1 MNSHYAF
8 ADKKRSRLTIFFSW
22 FSFLVLLIATSSAM
36 AQTVPCTPSDEEGT
50 SAMVSENPAGETI
63 VRTKAGEEGIS
74 SISQGATAA
83 LATNRGTI
91 VTCGGP
97 YSYTDDQDNQRFRVS
112 NGIRASVSSGDK
124 DATAINEAGAV
135 VEARGLGANGVFL
148 SVGTGSGSVTGI
160 NSGRIFRG
168 VDIDNRPFFPS
179 GINGLAR
186 GTGSV
191 NLTNT
196 KEGVIEG
203 AFSIGMI
210 GYSGTG
216 ALTLLNAGRI
226 SLSGGVLIVGM
237 NANTGGDFVRMINEG
252 IIEINT
258 GGAIAGSI
266 QNQGLSVTS
275 TRQHSGTSEAINR
288 GRVSLQGTGAVGIAV
303 YSTHAG
309 TSDNPNSLRAVNE
322 KGGTIS
328 INGPMGYGIT
338 VAKNVQQEEYNI
350 GRLVVENHGAINVT
364 GDFLSTGG
372 ACYGPSGI
380 FAVHSV
386 VGGTAVVREC
396 RISPA
401 DTHHTGDVR
410 VVNTGTIE
418 AVGRSVAGISAANLG
433 NGRTIVEMTNGRIV
447 AGSPSPDRKF
457 GFGILATVQTDH
469 ADRETDPDPTD
480 DIDLEV
486 TVSGPSTTITA
497 YGEGVNDPLT
507 SWDDSRG
514 IGILGMVNGEIDFV
528 SRRPDLTGHIEV
540 EISNGATVNAQ
551 RALLLVGA
559 RAYVSVF
566 NSTINGDIEYDRHA
580 LDNILTLRGGVISGN
595 VEFFGGDD
603 MFKVNNR
610 GFVAGNVEFGG
621 GNDTLILDVTGSGA
635 QASSISGTISGLEML
650 NKRGPGQARI
660 GNYSMSD
667 GGTLSIEGGE
677 LIVGGHLNL
686 GSTGTVTVRAGSRLT
701 FEVGNISGDSIS
713 HGRITARSVVFQS
726 GADKEVYIRLASR
739 QTNEMAVQT
748 RLRQGIDLLLGD
760 TRYQTAGAD
769 GSTSNAGMVMVKTMN
784 GSVVGS
790 SDDQGASTITA
801 DVETG
806 MDISRKPTVAVAAV
820 ATASDSSDSSALY
833 AGAALALLWWLTR
846 DDDAE
851 TEFVDYET
859 HTQNIGSISSFVQ
872 NREPGIETWAKTTPN
887 STNGLTPLQGIAA
900 GVDANFESDG
910 YLGISVE
917 PRASGFM
924 KSGHLSLGGDSRYS
938 GDRYKIR
945 GRWSS
950 GAFFTSGSFSYGNY
964 DASAQF
970 RNPVMEDG
978 LLGGNF
984 QMLHSHLQLTAGS
997 RLNIG
1002 SELIFVPSLSV
1013 YQGSVKQSAYH
1024 AENSVLRAEVP
1035 EYSQRYQGLKLGFQ
1049 VKSSNWRQEA
1059 NGLKWRHSSGISTQ
1073 SFRSSAS
1080 SLTLQQLDKT
1090 DSLSFATTMPVR
1102 GLPSTVHSFNAGIAI
1117 AKSRNLRVKLNYVGL
1132 MTDDEF
1138 HHGATVQTHY
1148 RF

>member
-1 MNSHYAF
+1 MNNHYAF
-8 ADKKRSRLTIFFSW
+8 AEKKRSRLTVFFSW

-36 AQTVPCTPSDEEGT
+36 AQTTPCSPSDEEGT
-50 SAMVSENPAGETI
+50 SAMVSENPASGTI

-97 YSYTDDQDNQRFRVS
+97 YSYTDDQDNRRFRFS
-112 NGIRASVSSGDK
+112 NGIRATVSSGDK

-135 VEARGLGANGVFL
+135 VETRGLGANGVL
-148 SVGTGSGSVTGI
+148 ISISTGSGSVIGI

-168 VDIDNRPFFPS
+168 MDIDNRFYFPS
-179 GINGLAR
+179 GIGGSAI
-186 GTGSV
+186 GIGSV

-203 AFSIGMI
+203 AFSIGMT

-216 ALTLLNAGRI
+216 AITLLNAGRI
-226 SLSGGVLIVGM
+226 SLPGGVLIVGM
-237 NANTGGDFVRMINEG
+237 SANTGGDFMRIINEG
-252 IIEINT
+252 IVEINT

-266 QNQGLSVTS
+266 QNQGLSLSS
-275 TRQHSGTSEAINR
+275 TRQHSGRSEAINR
-288 GRVSLQGTGAVGIAV
+288 GRVSLQGTGAVGITIR
-303 YSTHAG
+303 STHAG
-309 TSDNPNSLRAVNE
+309 TSENPNSLRAVNE

-338 VAKNVQQEEYNI
+338 VAKNVEQVEYNF
-350 GRLVVENHGAINVT
+350 GRLVVENHGVINVT
-364 GDFLSTGG
+364 GDFLPITG
-372 ACYGPSGI
+372 ACFGPSGI
-380 FAVHSV
+380 FAVHSISS
-386 VGGTAVVREC
+386 GTAMAREC

-410 VVNTGTIE
+410 VVNTGTIQ
-418 AVGRSVAGISAANLG
+418 AVGRSIAGIAAVNLG
-433 NGRTIVEMTNGRIV
+433 NGRTIVEITNGRIV

-457 GFGILATVQTDH
+457 GFGILATVHTDH
-469 ADRETDPDPTD
+469 AGDDPDPTD

-486 TVSGPSTTITA
+486 TVSGPSATVTA
-497 YGEGVNDPLT
+497 YGEGVDDPLT
-507 SWDDSRG
+507 RWDDSRG

-540 EISNGATVNAQ
+540 EISNGATINAQ

-559 RAYVSVF
+559 RAYVNVF
-566 NSTINGDIEYDRHA
+566 NSTVNGDIEYDHHA
-580 LDNILTLRGGVISGN
+580 LNNILTLRGGVISGN
-595 VEFFGGDD
+595 VKFFGGDD
-603 MFKVNNR
+603 MFTVNNR

-677 LIVGGHLNL
+677 LIVGGHLDL
-686 GSTGTVTVRAGSRLT
+686 GSTGTVIVRAGSRLT

-713 HGRITARSVVFQS
+713 HGRITASSVVFQS
-726 GADKEVYIRLASR
+726 GADKEVYIQLAPR
-739 QTNEMAVQT
+739 QVNEMAVQT

-769 GSTSNAGMVMVKTMN
+769 GSTSNAGMVMVKTMS
-784 GSVVGS
+784 GSVVGE

-806 MDISRKPTVAVAAV
+806 MDISRKPTAAV
-820 ATASDSSDSSALY
+820 ATASDSSDSNALY

-859 HTQNIGSISSFVQ
+859 HPQNMGSISSLVH

-887 STNGLTPLQGIAA
+887 SINGLTPLQGIAA
-900 GVDANFESDG
+900 GVDANFESNG

-917 PRASGFM
+917 PLASGFM
-924 KSGHLSLGGDSRYS
+924 KSEHLSLGGDSRYS
-938 GDRYKIR
+938 GDRYQIR
-945 GRWSS
+945 GRWNS

-978 LLGGNF
+978 MLGGNF
-984 QMLHSHLQLTAGS
+984 QMLHNHLQLTAGS

-1035 EYSQRYQGLKLGFQ
+1035 EYSQRYQGWKLGFQ
-1049 VKSSNWRQEA
+1049 VKSPTWRKET
-1059 NGLKWRHSSGISTQ
+1059 NGLKWRHSAGISTQ
-1073 SFRSSAS
+1073 SFRSRAS

-1090 DSLSFATTMPVR
+1090 DSFSFVTTMPVR

-1117 AKSRNLRVKLNYVGL
+1117 AKSRNFRVKLNYVGL
-1132 MTDDEF
+1132 MTDGEF

-1148 RF
+1148 KF

>member
-8 ADKKRSRLTIFFSW
+8 AERKRARLTGIFSW
-22 FSFLVLLIATSSAM
+22 FIFLVLIIATSSAM
-36 AQTVPCTPSDEEGT
+36 AQTISCSPSDEVGT

-63 VRTKAGEEGIS
+63 IRNKKGEEGIS

-91 VTCGGP
+91 VTCGNTH
-97 YSYTDDQDNQRFRVS
+97 SYTDDQNNPQLRNSR
-112 NGIRASVSSGDK
+112 GINASVSSGDK
-124 DATAINEAGAV
+124 SATAINEARAV
-135 VEARGLGANGVFL
+135 VETRGLGAYGI
-148 SVGTGSGSVTGI
+148 SVSVGSGSGTATGI
-160 NSGRIFRG
+160 NNGTVSREAD
-168 VDIDNRPFFPS
+168 VDNGRPFPR
-179 GINGLAR
+179 GLLGLAA
-186 GTGSV
+186 GAGKV
-191 NLTNT
+191 NLTNS
-196 KEGVIEG
+196 KDGIIEG
-203 AFSIGMI
+203 TFTVGM
-210 GYSGTG
+210 SGFAESGKITIV
-216 ALTLLNAGRI
+216 NAGRI
-226 SLSGGVLIVGM
+226 SGFARIGIEARGEFTQV
-237 NANTGGDFVRMINEG
+237 INEG
-252 IIEINT
+252 TIEFKE
-258 GGAIAGSI
+258 
-266 QNQGLSVTS
+266 NQGRRAGISVS
-275 TRQHSGTSEAINR
+275 ASRQHSGTSEAINR
-288 GRVSLQGTGAVGIAV
+288 GRISLQGGGTGISVA
-303 YSTHAG
+303 SDHAG
-309 TSDNPNSLRAVNE
+309 TNDNPNSLRAVND

-328 INGPMGYGIT
+328 IGGLGNGIS
-338 VAKNVQQEEYNI
+338 AIKNVGHEDYNF
-350 GRLVVENHGAINVT
+350 GRLVVENHGAINIT
-364 GDFLSTGG
+364 GDYIPRPG
-372 ACYGPSGI
+372 ACFGPSGI
-380 FAVHSV
+380 LALHSITGAATV
-386 VGGTAVVREC
+386 LLRCQAN
-396 RISPA
+396 PD

-410 VVNTGTIE
+410 VVNTGTIQ
-418 AVGRSVAGISAANLG
+418 AVGRSVAGITAANLG

-447 AGSPSPDRKF
+447 AGSPGPTRKF
-457 GFGILATVQTDH
+457 GFGILATVQTEL
-469 ADRETDPDPTD
+469 ADDTDPTD

-497 YGEGVNDPLT
+497 YGEGVNDPT
-507 SWDDSRG
+507 TRWDDSRG
-514 IGILGMVNGEIDFV
+514 IGILGMVNGDTNFV
-528 SRRPDLTGHIEV
+528 SQMPDLTGHMEV
-540 EISNGATVNAQ
+540 EISNGATINAQ
-551 RALLLVGA
+551 RALLFVGA
-559 RAYVSVF
+559 RAYVNVF

-610 GFVAGNVEFGG
+610 GFVAGNVEFGE

-701 FEVGNISGDSIS
+701 FEVGNISDDSTS
-713 HGRITARSVVFQS
+713 HGRITASSVVFQS
-726 GADKEVYIRLASR
+726 GANKEVYIQLASR

-748 RLRQGIDLLLGD
+748 RLRQGIDLLSGD

-769 GSTSNAGMVMVKTMN
+769 GSTSNAGTVMVKTMS

-790 SDDQGASTITA
+790 SDDRGASTITA
-801 DVETG
+801 DVDTG
-806 MDISRKPTVAVAAV
+806 MEISRNPTVAVASA
-820 ATASDSSDSSALY
+820 ADSSDSSALY

-846 DDDAE
+846 DDAE

-887 STNGLTPLQGIAA
+887 SINGLTPLQGIAA
-900 GVDANFESDG
+900 GVDANFESKG
-910 YLGISVE
+910 YLGISIE
-917 PRASGFM
+917 PLASGFM

-938 GDRYKIR
+938 GDRYQIR
-945 GRWSS
+945 GRWNR

-978 LLGGNF
+978 MLGGNF

-1035 EYSQRYQGLKLGFQ
+1035 EYSQRYQGWKLGFQ

-1080 SLTLQQLDKT
+1080 SMTLQQLDKT

-1132 MTDDEF
+1132 MTDGEF

>member
-112 NGIRASVSSGDK
+112 NGIRATVSSGDK

-135 VEARGLGANGVFL
+135 VEVRGLGANGVL
-148 SVGTGSGSVTGI
+148 ISVSTGSGSVTGI

-168 VDIDNRPFFPS
+168 MDIDNRPFFPS

-203 AFSIGMI
+203 AFSIGMT

-216 ALTLLNAGRI
+216 AITLLNAGRI

-237 NANTGGDFVRMINEG
+237 NTNTGGDFVRMINEG

-258 GGAIAGSI
+258 GGAIAGAI
-266 QNQGLSVTS
+266 QNQGLVVTS

-288 GRVSLQGTGAVGIAV
+288 GRVSLRGTGAVGIAV

-309 TSDNPNSLRAVNE
+309 TSENPNSLRAVND

-350 GRLVVENHGAINVT
+350 GRLVVENHGAINIT
-364 GDFLSTGG
+364 GDYIPRPG
-372 ACYGPSGI
+372 ACFGPSGI
-380 FAVHSV
+380 LALHSITGAAEV
-386 VGGTAVVREC
+386 LRLC
-396 RISPA
+396 RANPD

-418 AVGRSVAGISAANLG
+418 AVGRSVAGITAANLG

-457 GFGILATVQTDH
+457 GFGILATVQTSH
-469 ADRETDPDPTD
+469 VGQEENEK
-480 DIDLEV
+480 DIEI

-514 IGILGMVNGEIDFV
+514 IGILGMVNGNTNFV
-528 SRRPDLTGHIEV
+528 SQMPDLTGHIEV
-540 EISNGATVNAQ
+540 EISNGATINAQ
-551 RALLLVGA
+551 RALMLVGA

-580 LDNILTLRGGVISGN
+580 LDNILTLRGGIISGN
-595 VEFFGGDD
+595 VKFFGGDD
-603 MFKVNNR
+603 MFKLNNR
-610 GFVAGNVEFGG
+610 GFVAGNVEFGE

-660 GNYSMSD
+660 GNSMLD
-667 GGTLSIEGGE
+667 GGTLNIEGGE

-701 FEVGNISGDSIS
+701 FEVGNISDDSTS
-713 HGRITARSVVFQS
+713 HGRITASSVVFQS
-726 GADKEVYIRLASR
+726 GANKEVYIQLASR

-748 RLRQGIDLLLGD
+748 RLRQGIDLLSGD

-769 GSTSNAGMVMVKTMN
+769 GSTSNAGTVMVKTMS

-790 SDDQGASTITA
+790 SDDRGDSTITD

-806 MDISRKPTVAVAAV
+806 MDISRNPTAAV
-820 ATASDSSDSSALY
+820 ASAADSSDSSALY

-846 DDDAE
+846 DDAE

-859 HTQNIGSISSFVQ
+859 HTQNMGSISSLVH

-887 STNGLTPLQGIAA
+887 SINGLTPLQGIAA

-917 PRASGFM
+917 PLTSGFM
-924 KSGHLSLGGDSRYS
+924 KSGHLSLGGDSRYT
-938 GDRYKIR
+938 GDRYQIR
-945 GRWSS
+945 GRWNS

-978 LLGGNF
+978 MLGGNF

-1035 EYSQRYQGLKLGFQ
+1035 EYSQRYQGWRLGFQ

-1132 MTDDEF
+1132 MTDGEF

>member
-1 MNSHYAF
+1 MNNHYAF
-8 ADKKRSRLTIFFSW
+8 AEKKRSRLTVFFSW

-36 AQTVPCTPSDEEGT
+36 AQTTPCSPSDEEGT
-50 SAMVSENPAGETI
+50 SAMVSENPASGTI

-97 YSYTDDQDNQRFRVS
+97 YSYTDDQDNRRFRFS
-112 NGIRASVSSGDK
+112 NGIRATVSSGDK

-135 VEARGLGANGVFL
+135 VETRGLGANGVL
-148 SVGTGSGSVTGI
+148 ISISTGSGSVTGI
-160 NSGRIFRG
+160 NSGKIVRG
-168 VDIDNRPFFPS
+168 MDIDNRFHFPS
-179 GINGLAR
+179 GIGGSAI

-203 AFSIGMI
+203 AFSIGMT

-216 ALTLLNAGRI
+216 AITLLNAGRI
-226 SLSGGVLIVGM
+226 SLPGGVLIVGM
-237 NANTGGDFVRMINEG
+237 SANTGGDFVRMINEG
-252 IIEINT
+252 IVEINT

-266 QNQGLSVTS
+266 QIQGLSLSS
-275 TRQHSGTSEAINR
+275 TRQHSGRSEAINR
-288 GRVSLQGTGAVGIAV
+288 GRVSLQGTGAVGISIR
-303 YSTHAG
+303 STHAG
-309 TSDNPNSLRAVNE
+309 TSENPNSLRAVNE

-350 GRLVVENHGAINVT
+350 GRLVVENHGVINVT
-364 GDFLSTGG
+364 GDFLPITGS
-372 ACYGPSGI
+372 CFGPSGI
-380 FAVHSV
+380 FAVHSIS
-386 VGGTAVVREC
+386 GGIAMVREC

-410 VVNTGTIE
+410 VVNTGTIQ
-418 AVGRSVAGISAANLG
+418 AVGRSIAGIAAANLG
-433 NGRTIVEMTNGRIV
+433 NGRTIVEITNGRIV

-457 GFGILATVQTDH
+457 GFGILATVHTDH
-469 ADRETDPDPTD
+469 AGDDPDPTD

-486 TVSGPSTTITA
+486 TVSGPSATVTA
-497 YGEGVNDPLT
+497 YGEGVDDPLT
-507 SWDDSRG
+507 RWDDSRG

-540 EISNGATVNAQ
+540 EISNGATINAQ

-559 RAYVSVF
+559 KAYVSVF
-566 NSTINGDIEYDRHA
+566 NSTVNGDIEYDHHA
-580 LDNILTLRGGVISGN
+580 LNNILTLRGGVISGN
-595 VEFFGGDD
+595 VKFFGGDD

-610 GFVAGNVEFGG
+610 GFVAGNVEFGE

-677 LIVGGHLNL
+677 LIVGGHLDL

-701 FEVGNISGDSIS
+701 FEVGNIADDSTS
-713 HGRITARSVVFQS
+713 YGRITASSVVFQS
-726 GADKEVYIRLASR
+726 GASKEVYIQLASR

-769 GSTSNAGMVMVKTMN
+769 GSTSNAGMVMVKTMS
-784 GSVVGS
+784 GSVVGE

-806 MDISRKPTVAVAAV
+806 MEISRNPTVAVASA
-820 ATASDSSDSSALY
+820 ADFSDSSALY
-833 AGAALALLWWLTR
+833 AGAALALLWWLAR
-846 DDDAE
+846 DDAE

-859 HTQNIGSISSFVQ
+859 HTQNMGSISSFVR

-887 STNGLTPLQGIAA
+887 SINGLTPLQGIAA

-917 PRASGFM
+917 PLASGFM
-924 KSGHLSLGGDSRYS
+924 KSEHLSLGGDSRYS
-938 GDRYKIR
+938 GDRYQIR
-945 GRWSS
+945 GRWNS

-978 LLGGNF
+978 MLGGNF

-1035 EYSQRYQGLKLGFQ
+1035 EYSQRYQGWKLGFQ
-1049 VKSSNWRQEA
+1049 VKSPTWRKET
-1059 NGLKWRHSSGISTQ
+1059 NGLKWRHSAGISTQ
-1073 SFRSSAS
+1073 SFRSRAS

-1090 DSLSFATTMPVR
+1090 DSLSFVTTMPVR

-1117 AKSRNLRVKLNYVGL
+1117 AKSRNFRVKLNYVGL
-1132 MTDDEF
+1132 MTDGEF

-1148 RF
+1148 KF

>member
-1 MNSHYAF
+1 MNNHYAF
-8 ADKKRSRLTIFFSW
+8 AEKKRSRLTIFFSW

-112 NGIRASVSSGDK
+112 NGIRATVSSGDK

-135 VEARGLGANGVFL
+135 VEVRGLGANGVL
-148 SVGTGSGSVTGI
+148 ISVSTGSGSVTGI
-160 NSGRIFRG
+160 NSGRVSREAD
-168 VDIDNRPFFPS
+168 VDNGRPFPR
-179 GINGLAR
+179 GLLGLAA
-186 GTGSV
+186 GAGKV
-191 NLTNT
+191 NLTNS
-196 KEGVIEG
+196 KDGIIEG
-203 AFSIGMI
+203 TFTVGMS

-216 ALTLLNAGRI
+216 AITLLNAGRI
-226 SLSGGVLIVGM
+226 SLPGGVLIVGM
-237 NANTGGDFVRMINEG
+237 NANTGGDFVRVINEG

-309 TSDNPNSLRAVNE
+309 TSENPNSLRAVNE
-322 KGGTIS
+322 KGGMIS

-350 GRLVVENHGAINVT
+350 GRLVVENHGAINIT

-386 VGGTAVVREC
+386 VGGTAVLREC

-418 AVGRSVAGISAANLG
+418 AKGSSVAGITAANLG

-447 AGSPSPDRKF
+447 AGSPGPARKF

-514 IGILGMVNGEIDFV
+514 IGILGMVNGNTNFV
-528 SRRPDLTGHIEV
+528 SQMPDLTGHIEV
-540 EISNGATVNAQ
+540 EISNGATINAQ

-580 LDNILTLRGGVISGN
+580 LNNILTLRGGVISGN

-610 GFVAGNVEFGG
+610 GFVTGNVQFGEG
-621 GNDTLILDVTGSGA
+621 NNDTLILDVTGSGA

-650 NKRGPGQARI
+650 IKRGPGQARI
-660 GNYSMSD
+660 GNSMLD

-713 HGRITARSVVFQS
+713 HGRITARSVVFES
-726 GADKEVYIRLASR
+726 GANKEVYIQLAP
-739 QTNEMAVQT
+739 QVNEMAVQT
-748 RLRQGIDLLLGD
+748 RLKQEGIDLLSED
-760 TRYQTAGAD
+760 TRYRTRGAD
-769 GSTSNAGMVMVKTMN
+769 GSTSNAGTVVVKTMS
-784 GSVVGS
+784 GSVVGE
-790 SDDQGASTITA
+790 SDDQGASTIMA

-806 MDISRKPTVAVAAV
+806 MEISNEPTPAPA
-820 ATASDSSDSSALY
+820 SSDSSSSTLY

-846 DDDAE
+846 DDAE

-859 HTQNIGSISSFVQ
+859 HTQNIGSISSFVR

-887 STNGLTPLQGIAA
+887 SINGLTPLQGIAA
-900 GVDANFESDG
+900 GVDANFESNG

-917 PRASGFM
+917 PLASGFM

-938 GDRYKIR
+938 GDRYQIR

-978 LLGGNF
+978 MLGGNF

-1035 EYSQRYQGLKLGFQ
+1035 EYSQRYQGWKLGFH

-1073 SFRSSAS
+1073 SFRSRAS

-1117 AKSRNLRVKLNYVGL
+1117 AKSRNFRVKLNYVGL
-1132 MTDDEF
+1132 MTDGEF

>member
-8 ADKKRSRLTIFFSW
+8 AERKRTRLTGIFSW
-22 FSFLVLLIATSSAM
+22 FIFLVLIIATSSAM
-36 AQTVPCTPSDEEGT
+36 AQTISCSPSDEVGT

-63 VRTKAGEEGIS
+63 IRNKKGEEGIS

-91 VTCGGP
+91 VTCGNTH
-97 YSYTDDQDNQRFRVS
+97 SYTDDQNNPQLRNSR
-112 NGIRASVSSGDK
+112 GINASVSSGDK
-124 DATAINEAGAV
+124 SATAINEARAV
-135 VEARGLGANGVFL
+135 VETRGLGAYGI
-148 SVGTGSGSVTGI
+148 SVSVGSGSGTATGI
-160 NSGRIFRG
+160 NNGTVSREAD
-168 VDIDNRPFFPS
+168 VDNGRPFPR
-179 GINGLAR
+179 GLLGLAA
-186 GTGSV
+186 GAGKV
-191 NLTNT
+191 NLTNS
-196 KEGVIEG
+196 KDGIIEG
-203 AFSIGMI
+203 TFTVGM
-210 GYSGTG
+210 SGFAESGKITIV
-216 ALTLLNAGRI
+216 NAGRI
-226 SLSGGVLIVGM
+226 SGFARIGIEARGEFTQV
-237 NANTGGDFVRMINEG
+237 INEG
-252 IIEINT
+252 TIEAKSQ
-258 GGAIAGSI
+258 GRRAGI
-266 QNQGLSVTS
+266 SVS
-275 TRQHSGTSEAINR
+275 ASRQHSGTSEAINR
-288 GRVSLQGTGAVGIAV
+288 GRISLQGGGTGISVA
-303 YSTHAG
+303 SDHAG
-309 TSDNPNSLRAVNE
+309 TRDNPNSLRAVND

-328 INGPMGYGIT
+328 INGLGNGIS
-338 VAKNVQQEEYNI
+338 AIKNVSREDYNI
-350 GRLVVENHGAINVT
+350 GRLVVENHGAINIT
-364 GDFLSTGG
+364 GDYIPRPG
-372 ACYGPSGI
+372 ACFGPSGI
-380 FAVHSV
+380 LALHSITGAAEV
-386 VGGTAVVREC
+386 LRLC
-396 RISPA
+396 RANPD

-418 AVGRSVAGISAANLG
+418 AVGRSVAGITAANLG

-457 GFGILATVQTDH
+457 GFGILATVQTSH
-469 ADRETDPDPTD
+469 VGQEENEK
-480 DIDLEV
+480 DIEI

-497 YGEGVNDPLT
+497 YGEGVNDPAT
-507 SWDDSRG
+507 RWDDSRG
-514 IGILGMVNGEIDFV
+514 IGILGMVNGDTNFV
-528 SRRPDLTGHIEV
+528 SQMPDLTGHMEV
-540 EISNGATVNAQ
+540 EISNGATITAE
-551 RALLLVGA
+551 RALLFVGA
-559 RAYVSVF
+559 RAYVNVF

-610 GFVAGNVEFGG
+610 GFVAGNVEFGE

-677 LIVGGHLNL
+677 LIVGGHLDL
-686 GSTGTVTVRAGSRLT
+686 GSTGTVTVRAGSRLI

-713 HGRITARSVVFQS
+713 HGRITASSVVFQS
-726 GADKEVYIRLASR
+726 GASKEVYIQLASR

-769 GSTSNAGMVMVKTMN
+769 GSTSNAGMVMVKTMS
-784 GSVVGS
+784 GSVVGE

-806 MDISRKPTVAVAAV
+806 MDISREPTAAV
-820 ATASDSSDSSALY
+820 ATAADSSDSSALY

-846 DDDAE
+846 DDAE

-859 HTQNIGSISSFVQ
+859 HTQNMGSISSLVQ

-887 STNGLTPLQGIAA
+887 SINGLTPLQGIAA
-900 GVDANFESDG
+900 GVDATFESDG

-924 KSGHLSLGGDSRYS
+924 KSEHLSLGGDSRYT
-938 GDRYKIR
+938 GDRYQIR
-945 GRWSS
+945 GRWNS

-978 LLGGNF
+978 MLGGNF

-1035 EYSQRYQGLKLGFQ
+1035 EYSQRYQGWKLGFQ

-1080 SLTLQQLDKT
+1080 SMTLQQLDKT

-1117 AKSRNLRVKLNYVGL
+1117 AKSRNFRVKLNYVGL
-1132 MTDDEF
+1132 MTDGEF